1 MIALAPIIE
10 ELPGTYHFESK
21 LSRAQITAN
30 PICPEKKKSGVAAY
44 ATVRDG
50 NPG

>member
-1 MIALAPIIE
+1 MAATIAKA
-10 ELPGTYHFESK
+10 PGTYHFESK
-21 LSRAQITAN
+21 LSSAQITAN
-30 PICPEKKKSGVAAY
+30 PMCPEKKKSGVAAY